1 MQLRQKSGTM
11 TRLRTKKGGAKK
23 KNGQQKRTAVQT
35 EDQDVPEEKKYKMSF
50 ESRAEGGEP
59 DMISSTPCLR
69 VKGKKKPEVLNPVQE
84 NQNPPC
90 PGSPPRTSGTLF
102 SPVYSYV
109 DGEEDEDHHKHLHV
123 HKSLDFS
130 QCTDIPSSFTNEEE
144 DSDSASSTKENQE
157 PPFER
162 VEEEEEEEEE
172 CVEDNNNHMYN
183 KCDVPYEYHHME
195 EEEEVSDESYEEGEW
210 DNQPFDP
217 YVFIKNLPP
226 LTEELRARVPA
237 LPLKT
242 RSSPEFSLVLDLD
255 ETLVHCSLTELDDAA
270 FSFPVLFQ
278 EITYQVYVRTRP
290 HFRQFLERVS
300 QLFEVILFTASKK
313 VYADKL
319 LNLLDPEKKLIKHR
333 LFREHCVCINGNNYI
348 KDLTILGRDLRK
360 TIIIDNSPQA
370 FGYQL
375 DNGIPIESWFV
386 EPSDRE
392 LLNLLPFLE
401 ELVFKHEDVRPV
413 IHDHFRLHTLLP
425 P

>member
-1 MQLRQKSGTM
+1 
-11 TRLRTKKGGAKK
+11 
-23 KNGQQKRTAVQT
+23 
-35 EDQDVPEEKKYKMSF
+35 MSF

-130 QCTDIPSSFTNEEE
+130 QCTDIPSSFSNEEE

-162 VEEEEEEEEE
+162 VEEEEEEEE
-172 CVEDNNNHMYN
+172 CSEDNNNHMYN

-333 LFREHCVCINGNNYI
+333 LFKEHC
-348 KDLTILGRDLRK
+348 
-360 TIIIDNSPQA
+360 
-370 FGYQL
+370 L